1 MSQQYYGAEQPGA
14 WQPAQGVQPQE
25 TAYQPPFQAPT
36 YPSQAGRRA
45 QPATGQLYDDL
56 ARANDQG
63 KEFLQTM
70 GASPITQ
77 LSLNY
82 GKSMWDR
89 SRMSSWF
96 SLEPFKYYFN
106 VNNTFV
112 LQKLRVLACPFLHKS
127 WKRQT
132 VRQDELEFFCPPR
145 DDVNAPDLYVPLMAF
160 VTYILAVAFIMGA
173 NGQFSPELLGNLASR
188 GRSVC
193 FLSPSDPV
201 PGVAVLFF
209 EVVVIRTGFYFFDN
223 VVEVSM
229 LDLLAYSGYS
239 FVLITANVLLGN
251 IFGSFVYY
259 ISWLLAS
266 LFMATFIV
274 RTLRLLIVTDHSKA
288 RELRNGFL
296 LLIAGMQFLIFW
308 LMGVL
313 VSRPSY
319 QASHQAPSLSDPRST
334 AGMSVEAIPPLKLR

>member
-1 MSQQYYGAEQPGA
+1 MSQPYQGAGQPGA
-14 WQPAQGVQPQE
+14 FQPAQGLNPE
-25 TAYQPPFQAPT
+25 AAYQPAPAQAHAS
-36 YPSQAGRRA
+36 YPGRRP
-45 QPATGQLYDDL
+45 QGNPTGLLYDDL

-63 KEFLQTM
+63 REFLQTV

-77 LSLNY
+77 LGFNY
-82 GKSMWDR
+82 GKSMWER
-89 SRMSSWF
+89 SRMSSWL

-106 VNNTFV
+106 VNNSFV
-112 LQKLRVLACPFLHKS
+112 LQKLKILACPFLHKS

-188 GRSVC
+188 GI
-193 FLSPSDPV
+193 
-201 PGVAVLFF
+201 AALFF
-209 EVVVIRTGFYFFDN
+209 EVIVIRTGFYFFDN
-223 VVEVSM
+223 VVEVSL

-251 IFGSFVYY
+251 LFGSLVYY
-259 ISWLLAS
+259 VSWLVAS
-266 LFMATFIV
+266 LFMGTFIV

-288 RELRNGFL
+288 RELRTGFSTPEL
-296 LLIAGMQFLIFW
+296 RCATARG
-308 LMGVL
+308 GRRS
-313 VSRPSY
+313 VSRALARCRKKGGKRKYKSE
-319 QASHQAPSLSDPRST
+319 
-334 AGMSVEAIPPLKLR
+334 VKN

>member
-14 WQPAQGVQPQE
+14 WQPAQGAQTQE
-25 TAYQPPFQAPT
+25 TAYQPPYQAPT
-36 YPSQAGRRA
+36 YPSQGGRRA

-188 GRSVC
+188 G
-193 FLSPSDPV
+193 
-201 PGVAVLFF
+201 VAVLFF
-209 EVVVIRTGFYFFDN
+209 EVLVIRTGFYFFDN
-223 VVEVSM
+223 VVEVSI

-251 IFGSFVYY
+251 IFGSLVYY
-259 ISWLLAS
+259 VSWLLAS

-296 LLIAGMQFLIFW
+296 LLIAGMQFFVFW

-319 QASHQAPSLSDPRST
+319 QASHLAQPPST
-334 AGMSVEAIPPLKLR
+334 AGMTVESMPPLKLR